1 MTDAAL
7 NTAREFC
14 QARLTKSGRG
24 TADDYAALDTILI
37 NLAEQHAPAT
47 VRQLYYRAVV
57 AGIADKSQT
66 GYDLIQRRLLKLRR
80 DGSLSYHAIV
90 DNTRTSYGRQR
101 FKSLDEFAE
110 HVSKG
115 LYAYDYW
122 RDTDET
128 VAVWCESDSI
138 ASTLTSTVCH
148 ELALDLNVARGFS
161 SETYLWQAAQD
172 LNHDGRPCHLK
183 ILSDFDPSGVSL
195 AEHIADTL
203 ANFTPYVA
211 SVERVALNREQVEQ
225 WQLPTHPIKQRDK
238 RARAFMVEHGDA
250 ACELEAIAPDDL
262 HNLVYNAVLQHISE
276 DKLRAARRV
285 EQLEREAIASL
296 PSWLRGDKR

>member
-1 MTDAAL
+1 MTDAL
-7 NTAREFC
+7 TIAREFC

-24 TADDYAALDTILI
+24 TANDYHALDTCLI
-37 NLAEQHAPAT
+37 QLAEQHAPAT

-57 AGIADKSQT
+57 AGITDKSQN

-80 DGSLSYHAIV
+80 DGSLSYRAIV

-101 FKSLDEFAE
+101 FKSLDEFAQ
-110 HVSKG
+110 HVSHEV
-115 LYAYDYW
+115 YAYDYW

-161 SETYLWQAAQD
+161 SETYLWEAAQE

-195 AEHIADTL
+195 AQHIADTL
-203 ANFTPYVA
+203 ANFTPHVA
-211 SVERVALNREQVEQ
+211 SVERVALNREQVEM
-225 WQLPTHPIKQRDK
+225 WQLPTHSLKQRDK
-238 RARAFMVEHGDA
+238 RAQAFRVEHGDE
-250 ACELEAIAPDDL
+250 ACELEAIAPSTL
-262 HNLVYNAVLQHISE
+262 HSLVYDAILQHISE
-276 DKLRAARRV
+276 DRLRAARRV
-285 EQLEREAIASL
+285 EQLEREAIATL
-296 PSWLRGDKR
+296 PSWFRGKQ